1 MNDAHPGRTAEAQP
15 YLMLA
20 DELRLLGRRLDAIG
34 GELRQLQGPA
44 PTAAAAPGVA
54 TAPPEPYPAAPYPG
68 APYPGPIAGPAGPH
82 PGGPFP
88 SGPAPT
94 PSGPYRGAPY
104 PASAPMS
111 PGHPAYPPPPSGVP
125 LRRQPLFRPVTALSG
140 ARLLAW
146 TGGAVTLLGVVLLLV
161 LAASRGWFSPPARIG
176 AGALLGAVLIGLGWW
191 LHRRE
196 SARTGAVALAATGF
210 VTLHLVL
217 AAATA
222 IYDYLPPVPALL
234 LAVLIA
240 GGGLGLA
247 DRWRSQLLAGGVVVA
262 AALLAPALVAGWLL
276 VALVLALQ
284 VAALP
289 VLLRRRWPSL
299 LLLAAA
305 GPVLYGAVVALVD
318 QQGTQP
324 AGVATALGVLTV
336 GLGTAALA
344 TRTLPTRPVATLVA
358 GAAVPVTVTGIA
370 LDGWS
375 GAALCAVAAV
385 GSALLAAHVRTDRT
399 VRLVAGTVAALTLFQ
414 ATTIAVDGAT
424 GTAVLL
430 GQAIVAAV
438 LSHLLRSRFA
448 LVVGLAYGLFGVA
461 RAAAVDA
468 PLAALV
474 EFPRY
479 PYVEP
484 GMTPAL
490 LTGTGVSVLVAAL
503 GVALLIAGGRVGW
516 IRPDARSAGL
526 WVPVGLVGLYGTT
539 SLVVTLALLVA
550 PDRTGFT
557 AGHALVTV
565 SWTVVAL
572 VLLARGITRPAL
584 RVTGMVLVA
593 AAVAKLV
600 LFDLVALDGIARVA
614 AFLGAGL
621 VLLAAGARYARMV
634 AEASARDAEAA
645 ASAAEPR
652 G

>member
-1 MNDAHPGRTAEAQP
+1 
-15 YLMLA
+15 
-20 DELRLLGRRLDAIG
+20 
-34 GELRQLQGPA
+34 
-44 PTAAAAPGVA
+44 
-54 TAPPEPYPAAPYPG
+54 
-68 APYPGPIAGPAGPH
+68 
-82 PGGPFP
+82 
-88 SGPAPT
+88 
-94 PSGPYRGAPY
+94 
-104 PASAPMS
+104 
-111 PGHPAYPPPPSGVP
+111 
-125 LRRQPLFRPVTALSG
+125 
-140 ARLLAW
+140 
-146 TGGAVTLLGVVLLLV
+146 
-161 LAASRGWFSPPARIG
+161 
-176 AGALLGAVLIGLGWW
+176 
-191 LHRRE
+191 
-196 SARTGAVALAATGF
+196 
-210 VTLHLVL
+210 
-217 AAATA
+217 
-222 IYDYLPPVPALL
+222 
-234 LAVLIA
+234 
-240 GGGLGLA
+240 
-247 DRWRSQLLAGGVVVA
+247 
-262 AALLAPALVAGWLL
+262 
-276 VALVLALQ
+276 
-284 VAALP
+284 
-289 VLLRRRWPSL
+289 
-299 LLLAAA
+299 
-305 GPVLYGAVVALVD
+305 
-318 QQGTQP
+318 
-324 AGVATALGVLTV
+324 
-336 GLGTAALA
+336 
-344 TRTLPTRPVATLVA
+344 
-358 GAAVPVTVTGIA
+358 
-370 LDGWS
+370 
-375 GAALCAVAAV
+375 V
-385 GSALLAAHVRTDRT
+385 GSALLAARAQTDRT

-584 RVTGMVLVA
+584 RVTGMVLVT